1 MILICKFERDYQ
13 EGYLALLKLLASIFE
28 EEPQETLFYK
38 DTFCSALFYQI
49 LDWLHG
55 RYVSFIF
62 LTFFSNL
69 VALFVAKSSKRAS
82 SFAYPYK
89 SFMAQFRWFFFAKV
103 FLFVGKTNL
112 RNPLELRNILAFN
125 QILTA

>member
-49 LDWLHG
+49 LDWLHIG
-55 RYVSFIF
+55 MYLSYFSRFSRISSPF
-62 LTFFSNL
+62 LPQKVPKEQVHSPIHTNPSWLN
-69 VALFVAKSSKRAS
+69 FVG
-82 SFAYPYK
+82 
-89 SFMAQFRWFFFAKV
+89 FFFAKV
-103 FLFVGKTNL
+103 FLFKVK
-112 RNPLELRNILAFN
+112 
-125 QILTA
+125 QIYATH